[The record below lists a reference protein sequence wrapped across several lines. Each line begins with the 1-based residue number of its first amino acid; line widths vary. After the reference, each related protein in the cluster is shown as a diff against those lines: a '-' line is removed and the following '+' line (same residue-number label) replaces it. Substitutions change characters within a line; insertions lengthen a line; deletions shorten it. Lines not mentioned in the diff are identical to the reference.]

1 MDNTFVKCPKCGNE
15 YPMDNKKCPDCE
27 TSNPTLNEPRLTEM
41 GVDSFDVDNS
51 AEKWLKNI
59 ADGILA
65 VCIIAAVIILL
76 ATFSGEMNVVLGL
89 SSSLSMLVGSL
100 VLRFFV
106 YVICNI
112 SEKLSQISNQIAG
125 KK

>member
-1 MDNTFVKCPKCGNE
+1 
-15 YPMDNKKCPDCE
+15 MDNKKCPDCE

-59 ADGILA
+59 TDGILA

-76 ATFSGEMNVVLGL
+76 ATFTGEMNVVLGL

-112 SEKLSQISNQIAG
+112 SEKLSQISNQITS

>member
-1 MDNTFVKCPKCGNE
+1 MDNTFVKCPKCGKE

-27 TSNPTLNEPRLTEM
+27 TSNPTLNEPKLTEM

-59 ADGILA
+59 TDGILA

-76 ATFSGEMNVVLGL
+76 ATFTGEMNVVLGL

-112 SEKLSQISNQIAG
+112 SEKLSQISNQIAS